1 MLATH
6 AGLTLRG
13 VMKIYTTA
21 VMIVLAGSAA
31 SAGQQKGTNGLVD
44 RVQTKA
50 AVEAVAAAP
59 GSTVTL
65 KLQITPDHGIRVY
78 APGAKS
84 FTGAVVLLTP
94 SKQLK
99 LEKPVYA
106 LPSIESNPGNKKRVP
121 LYNAAF
127 NIDHVVTI
135 DKNAKPGTAIRVF
148 GALKYQT
155 CDERVVYPARTL
167 PVVWTL
173 RISEPSESPATSS
186 PAAAR

>member
-1 MLATH
+1 MLAKH

-21 VMIVLAGSAA
+21 VMIVLAAASAA

-44 RVQTKA
+44 RCQTKA
-50 AVEAVAAAP
+50 PVEPIVAPP

-65 KLQITPDHGIRVY
+65 KLEITPDHGIRVY

-99 LEKPVYA
+99 LEKPAYA
-106 LPSIESNPGNKKRVP
+106 IPSIEKNPGNNKRVP
-121 LYNAAF
+121 LYTSAF
-127 NIDHVVTI
+127 NIDHV
-135 DKNAKPGTAIRVF
+135 
-148 GALKYQT
+148 
-155 CDERVVYPARTL
+155 
-167 PVVWTL
+167 
-173 RISEPSESPATSS
+173 
-186 PAAAR
+186 